1 MKKLLSGNEAIALG
15 AYEAG
20 VKVVTGYPGTPST
33 EITEALSEYK
43 DIYTEWS
50 VNEKVALE
58 VAIGAA
64 LGGSRT
70 LVTMKHVG
78 VNVAAD
84 PLFTASYIGSKA
96 GLVIVSADD
105 PNMHSS
111 QNEQDNRNYA
121 YGAKIPM
128 LEPSDS
134 EEARAFTKLAFEIS
148 EKFDTPVFLRPT
160 TRVCHSYSV
169 VLVDEEKDKRKEV
182 NSGKFERNLKKYV
195 MIPAYARARH
205 LDVEEREAKLREYAD
220 HLEINKAEYY
230 GSKIGF
236 ITSGISYTYVKE
248 NAATVNASILKLGMV
263 YPLPERIIREF
274 CSKVEKVYIVEE
286 LEPFFEMRIN
296 AMGIPVEGKKYFPI
310 TGELS
315 PDQVEEFL
323 CGKKSLI
330 KIGLELPPRPPALCQ
345 GCPHSFV
352 YNVLKKHNILVSGD
366 IGCYTL
372 GVMPPYQVIDTCVDM
387 GASITVAQG
396 LELADPTMKHAAVIG
411 DSTFAHSGITG
422 LINAAYNKR
431 NTLIIVLDNSITAM
445 TGMQHN
451 PFSGETIQGE
461 PAVQVDYRYLAKA
474 VGIED
479 DDFRI
484 VNAYKPDEIEEAV
497 VALSSTNRLSLL
509 VVKGICVIY
518 NRKKNK
524 KLAAGS

>member
-1 MKKLLSGNEAIALG
+1 MKKLLSGNEGIALG

-33 EITEALSEYK
+33 EITETLSKYK

-58 VAIGAA
+58 VAAGAA

-84 PLFTASYIGSKA
+84 PLFTMSYIGVKG

-105 PNMHSS
+105 PQCHSS
-111 QNEQDNRNYA
+111 QNEQDNRHYA
-121 YGAKIPM
+121 RAAKMPM
-128 LEPSDS
+128 FEPSDS
-134 EEARAFTKLAFEIS
+134 EEARQMTRLAFEIS

-169 VLVDEEKDKRKEV
+169 VDVNENERKEV
-182 NSGKFERNLKKYV
+182 DNGKFERNLSKHV
-195 MIPAYARARH
+195 MIPAYARTRH
-205 LDVEEREAKLREYAD
+205 FDVEDRIAKLKEFAETSDVNFVEYND
-220 HLEINKAEYY
+220 TE
-230 GSKIGF
+230 IGF
-236 ITSGISYTYVKE
+236 ITSGVSYNYVKE
-248 NAATVNASILKLGMV
+248 IAGNASVLKLGMV
-263 YPLPERIIREF
+263 YPLPENKIKDF
-274 CSKVEKVYIVEE
+274 CSKVKKVYVVEE
-286 LEPFFEMRIN
+286 LEPFFEDQIK
-296 AMGIPVEGKKYFPI
+296 AMGCDVEGKKFFPI
-310 TGELS
+310 TGELA
-315 PDQVEEFL
+315 PDNVEEL
-323 CGKKSLI
+323 LYGKKELLPSE
-330 KIGLELPPRPPALCQ
+330 KILARPPALCP

-372 GVMPPYQVIDTCVDM
+372 GVMPPFQVIDTCIDM
-387 GASITVAQG
+387 GASITAAQG
-396 LELADPTMKHAAVIG
+396 LEIADPSIKHAAVIG

-431 NTLIIVLDNSITAM
+431 NTLVIVLDNSITAM

-451 PFSGETIQGE
+451 PFSGETIRGE
-461 PAVQVDYRYLAKA
+461 QAVQVNYEYLAKA

-479 DDFRI
+479 ENFME
-484 VNAYKPDEIEEAV
+484 VNAYKPDEIESAIV
-497 VALSSTNRLSLL
+497 KLSDSGKLSLL

-524 KLAAGS
+524 KKEGV

>member
-1 MKKLLSGNEAIALG
+1 MKKLLSGNEGIALG

-33 EITEALSEYK
+33 EITEILSEYK
-43 DIYTEWS
+43 DVYSEWS

-58 VAIGAA
+58 VASGAS
-64 LGGSRT
+64 LGGKRA

-84 PLFTASYIGSKA
+84 PLFTMSYIGVKG

-105 PNMHSS
+105 PQSHSS
-111 QNEQDNRNYA
+111 QNEQDNRHYA
-121 YGAKIPM
+121 HAAKLPM
-128 LEPSDS
+128 FEPSDS
-134 EEARAFTKLAFEIS
+134 EDARQLTRLAFDVS

-169 VLVDEEKDKRKEV
+169 VDVSDNERTEVDV
-182 NSGKFERNLKKYV
+182 GKFERNLQKYV
-195 MIPAYARARH
+195 MIPAYARMRH
-205 LDVEEREAKLREYAD
+205 FEVEKRIEKLKEF
-220 HLEINKAEYY
+220 AETTTVNTAEFNNTE
-230 GSKIGF
+230 IGF
-236 ITSGISYTYVKE
+236 ITSGVSYNYVKE
-248 NAATVNASILKLGMV
+248 AAPDASVLKLGMI
-263 YPLPERIIREF
+263 YPLPENKIKDF
-274 CSKVEKVYIVEE
+274 CSKVKKVYVVEE
-286 LEPFFEMRIN
+286 LDSFFEEQIK
-296 AMGIPVEGKKYFPI
+296 AMGCKVEGKKFFPV

-315 PDQVEEFL
+315 PDNIEELLF
-323 CGKKSLI
+323 GKKEL
-330 KIGLELPPRPPALCQ
+330 LPPEKILPRLPTLCP

-372 GVMPPYQVIDTCVDM
+372 GVMPPFQVIDTCIDM
-387 GASITVAQG
+387 GASITAAQG
-396 LELADPTMKHAAVIG
+396 LEIADPSIRHAAVIG

-451 PFSGETIQGE
+451 PFSGKTIRGE
-461 PAVQVDYRYLAKA
+461 QAIQVNYQYLAKA

-479 DDFRI
+479 ENFME
-484 VNAYKPDEIEEAV
+484 VNAYKPDEIEAAV
-497 VALSSTNRLSLL
+497 VKLADSGKLSLL
-509 VVKGICVIY
+509 VVKGVCVIY

-524 KLAAGS
+524 KKGDV

>member
-1 MKKLLSGNEAIALG
+1 MKKLLSGNEGIALG

-33 EITEALSEYK
+33 EITETLSEYK
-43 DIYTEWS
+43 DVYSEWS

-58 VAIGAA
+58 VASGAS
-64 LGGSRT
+64 LGGKRT

-84 PLFTASYIGSKA
+84 PLFTMSYIGVKG

-105 PNMHSS
+105 PQSHSS
-111 QNEQDNRNYA
+111 QNEQDNRHYA
-121 YGAKIPM
+121 RAAKLPM
-128 LEPSDS
+128 FEPSDS
-134 EEARAFTKLAFEIS
+134 EDARQLTRLAFDVS

-160 TRVCHSYSV
+160 TRICHSYSV
-169 VLVDEEKDKRKEV
+169 VDVGGNERAESDA
-182 NSGKFERNLKKYV
+182 GKFERNLQKYV

-205 LDVEEREAKLREYAD
+205 FDVEKRMEKLKEF
-220 HLEINKAEYY
+220 AETTTANTTEFNNTE
-230 GSKIGF
+230 IGF
-236 ITSGISYTYVKE
+236 ITSGVSYNYVKE
-248 NAATVNASILKLGMV
+248 AAPEASVLKLGMV
-263 YPLPERIIREF
+263 YPLPEHKIKDF
-274 CSKVEKVYIVEE
+274 CSKVKKVYVVEE
-286 LEPFFEMRIN
+286 LDPFFEDQIK
-296 AMGIPVEGKKYFPI
+296 AMGCEVEGKKKFPI

-315 PDQVEEFL
+315 PDNVEELLF
-323 CGKKSLI
+323 GKKEL
-330 KIGLELPPRPPALCQ
+330 LPPEKIPSRLPALCP

-372 GVMPPYQVIDTCVDM
+372 GVMPPFQVIDTCIDM
-387 GASITVAQG
+387 GASITAAQG
-396 LELADPTMKHAAVIG
+396 LEIADSSIRHAAVIG

-431 NTLIIVLDNSITAM
+431 NTLVIVLDNSITAM

-451 PFSGETIQGE
+451 PFSGETIRGE
-461 PAVQVDYRYLAKA
+461 QTIQVNYRYLAKA

-479 DDFRI
+479 ENFME
-484 VNAYKPDEIEEAV
+484 VNAYKPDEIEAAI
-497 VALSSTNRLSLL
+497 VALADSGKLSLL

-524 KLAAGS
+524 KTGGV